1 MANPTQKVF
10 EELTSLYDVAD
21 DLENNGQ
28 EEDAINMRI
37 KLNVI
42 TEFFVK
48 KFEKD
53 LDNQN

>member
-10 EELTSLYDVAD
+10 QELTSLYDVAD